1 MPASLLCL
9 CTSCCCTSCY
19 PLLWFCCPPCCCC
32 CCYCPFSCY
41 CCPPFIHLCMKLCCV
56 CECLFVQACIQMCL
70 CFVCGY
76 WACKMEEEGSSKGL
90 ITRKP
95 SVPLCMTGILTCF
108 ACIFG
113 RKTAKSNLLHTSISA
128 ILLRSGLQK
137 LTAMFPSR
145 GACLRLRG
153 VMGTYERVLC
163 GVGCAAAESFS
174 PPPPPSPSC
183 WQLQKASKASFSETA
198 AAIATCSILS
208 GASSSSGTGAG
219 VDLLKREVSGTTLCE
234 RSPLIGPGCSHIE
247 YLHNCA
253 ILLCFGHKG

>member
-1 MPASLLCL
+1 MRGVWRFLSWPASLLCL

-19 PLLWFCCPPCCCC
+19 PLLWFCCPCCCC

-128 ILLRSGLQK
+128 FLFRVGLQK
-137 LTAMFPSR
+137 LNTMFPFRRAR
-145 GACLRLRG
+145 G
-153 VMGTYERVLC
+153 
-163 GVGCAAAESFS
+163 
-174 PPPPPSPSC
+174 
-183 WQLQKASKASFSETA
+183 
-198 AAIATCSILS
+198 
-208 GASSSSGTGAG
+208 
-219 VDLLKREVSGTTLCE
+219 
-234 RSPLIGPGCSHIE
+234 
-247 YLHNCA
+247 
-253 ILLCFGHKG
+253 

>member
-1 MPASLLCL
+1 MQDGRRRQFKGITYSVTLCPSLCDRHSDLLCL
-9 CTSCCCTSCY
+9 HIWTKDSQVQSATHLILCIA
-19 PLLWFCCPPCCCC
+19 PPT
-32 CCYCPFSCY
+32 
-41 CCPPFIHLCMKLCCV
+41 
-56 CECLFVQACIQMCL
+56 
-70 CFVCGY
+70 
-76 WACKMEEEGSSKGL
+76 WAAEVE
-90 ITRKP
+90 
-95 SVPLCMTGILTCF
+95 
-108 ACIFG
+108 
-113 RKTAKSNLLHTSISA
+113 
-128 ILLRSGLQK
+128 
-137 LTAMFPSR
+137 AMFPSR

-153 VMGTYERVLC
+153 AMGTYERVLC

-183 WQLQKASKASFSETA
+183 WQLQKGSKASFSETA

-234 RSPLIGPGCSHIE
+234 RSQLIGPGCSHIE